1 MIIGPQIKVI
11 KYESN
16 LNIFFQLFRYVI
28 AGGGLFLIDVVLF
41 YVFAV
46 FLNIN
51 YLAVNSTLFLF
62 GSVLNYI
69 LSYKWVFLNSNIDSH
84 SRNIKVLLLV
94 LLFSL
99 LLSNLQLYFHIEIL
113 TLDKLDSKL
122 LSAAV
127 VFIWNFLA
135 RKYFVFRC

>member
-1 MIIGPQIKVI
+1 MIIGEQIQVI
-11 KYESN
+11 NYESN

-84 SRNIKVLLLV
+84 SRNIKVLMLV

-99 LLSNLQLYFHIEIL
+99 LLSNLQLYFYIEIL
-113 TLDKLDSKL
+113 TLEKLDSKL
-122 LSAAV
+122 LSAV
-127 VFIWNFLA
+127 MVFIWNFLA

>member
-1 MIIGPQIKVI
+1 MIIGEQIQVI
-11 KYESN
+11 NYESN

-99 LLSNLQLYFHIEIL
+99 LLSNLQLYFYIEIL

>member
-1 MIIGPQIKVI
+1 MT
-11 KYESN
+11 
-16 LNIFFQLFRYVI
+16 IFFQLFRYVI

-46 FLNIN
+46 FFNIN
-51 YLAVNSTLFLF
+51 YLVVNSTLFVF

-69 LSYKWVFLNSNIDSH
+69 LSYKWVFLDSNIDSH
-84 SRNIKVLLLV
+84 SRNIKVLMLV

-99 LLSNLQLYFHIEIL
+99 LLSNLQLYFYIEIL
-113 TLDKLDSKL
+113 TLEKLDSKL
-122 LSAAV
+122 LSAV
-127 VFIWNFLA
+127 MVFIWNFLA

>member
-1 MIIGPQIKVI
+1 MIIGEQIQVI
-11 KYESN
+11 YYEGN

-94 LLFSL
+94 LLISL
-99 LLSNLQLYFHIEIL
+99 LLSNLQLYFYIEIL